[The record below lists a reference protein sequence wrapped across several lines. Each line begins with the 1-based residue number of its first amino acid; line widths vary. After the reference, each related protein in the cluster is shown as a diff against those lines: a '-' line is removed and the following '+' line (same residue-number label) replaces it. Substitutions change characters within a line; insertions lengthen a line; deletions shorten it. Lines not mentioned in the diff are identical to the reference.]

1 MKLLY
6 LTDRLSH
13 RGGAPQHLLDIINA
27 MAGRHAI
34 TVAASAKDANVSLPE
49 QVRFVRMAGLR
60 GASRDG
66 GTIAGLGELMSD
78 MDLVHLQNVMNPATI
93 RAAAQHRSIVTVQDH
108 RVFCPGPGRTLPDG
122 GPCTTE
128 MSSTVCSGCL
138 PDEEYRQ
145 RMLVLTRQRL
155 EALRDASA
163 VIVLSRYMAGEL
175 DAAGI
180 HDAHI
185 IPPSVETGAPPVEA
199 GHGFLIAG
207 RLVQHKGTAMA
218 HNAWQRSQTDHPLRV
233 AGLGGESDKLHGA
246 ELLGWLDRAALR
258 DTLRRSR
265 ALLFPTRWQEPFG
278 IIGIEA
284 LSVGTPVIAMV
295 SGGMSDWAQ
304 AGVLKIQPGDVNA
317 MANAVSTLSQQPEE
331 AIRLGTEG
339 QKHVRSSFAVQ
350 PLLDELEQLY
360 ESTC

>member
-6 LTDRLSH
+6 VTDRLSH

-27 MAGRHAI
+27 MAGRHSV
-34 TVAASAKDANVSLPE
+34 TVAAGAKDASVSLPE
-49 QVRFVRMAGLR
+49 QVRFVRIPGLRSTSREDGKLAGLD
-60 GASRDG
+60 A
-66 GTIAGLGELMSD
+66 LMSER
-78 MDLVHLQNVMNPATI
+78 DLVHLQNVMNPDTI

-122 GPCTTE
+122 DPCTTE
-128 MSSTVCSGCL
+128 MDSAVCSGCL
-138 PDEEYRQ
+138 PEEEYRQ

-155 EALRDASA
+155 EALRGASA

-185 IPPSVETGAPPVEA
+185 IPPSVETGATPVEA
-199 GHGFLIAG
+199 GHGFVIAG

-218 HNAWQRSQTDHPLRV
+218 HNAWQRSQTEHPLRV
-233 AGLGGESDKLHGA
+233 AGLGGEADKLHGA
-246 ELLGWLDRAALR
+246 EMLGWLDRATLR
-258 DTLRRSR
+258 STLRRSR

-304 AGVLKIQPGDVNA
+304 AGVLRIQPGDVSA
-317 MANAVSTLSQQPEE
+317 MANAVSTLSRLPDE
-331 AIRLGTEG
+331 AVRLGTEG
-339 QKHVRSSFAVQ
+339 QKLVRSSFAAE
-350 PLLDELEQLY
+350 PLLEELEELY